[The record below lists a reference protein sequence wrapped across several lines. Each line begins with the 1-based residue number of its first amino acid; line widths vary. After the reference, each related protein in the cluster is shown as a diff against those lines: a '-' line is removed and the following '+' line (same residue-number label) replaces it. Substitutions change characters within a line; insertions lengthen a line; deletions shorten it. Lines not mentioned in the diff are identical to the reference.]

1 MVSRPRPT
9 KSYLPGCLWICLA
22 LPAPGALD
30 EILSTSAGSIPCAS
44 TGAVVT
50 VEFNAMVTAASSA
63 GGSVPASVEGGTVVV
78 FEVPSLE
85 ATPTSFEVML
95 DTCGEIEG
103 TPIVGSV
110 TYVDDEDNT
119 PDLASIEGAGIVPI
133 CDGESFVPSTC
144 TGRVVWDIFCTEYY
158 RPV

>member
-1 MVSRPRPT
+1 M
-9 KSYLPGCLWICLA
+9 
-22 LPAPGALD
+22 
-30 EILSTSAGSIPCAS
+30 
-44 TGAVVT
+44 
-50 VEFNAMVTAASSA
+50 
-63 GGSVPASVEGGTVVV
+63 VV

-144 TGRVVWDIFCTEYY
+144 IGFGGIYFTLNITGLFESGRSV
-158 RPV
+158 